1 MYFSYALPFTFSE
14 ITEKLLNKEA
24 QLLVKEEEAKH
35 TTEGPENDPSNIAE
49 PTIFNEVPNK

>member
-1 MYFSYALPFTFSE
+1 VYFAYALPFTFSE

-35 TTEGPENDPSNIAE
+35 TTERPENDPSNIAE